1 MYQQPNQAMINAL
14 RTPQNQFDTGF
25 GTQAVMQ
32 APQAQL
38 AEKMQDGPLAM
49 QAAQSIL
56 EEGPLALQLMK
67 KMGGPALFAGV
78 NKLAG

>member
-1 MYQQPNQAMINAL
+1 MYQQPNQAMIDAL
-14 RTPQNQFDTGF
+14 RTQQNPYNTGF

-32 APQAQL
+32 APQEQKQEGPLAAQ
-38 AEKMQDGPLAM
+38 AMQNIMQEGPLAM
-49 QAAQSIL
+49 
-56 EEGPLALQLMK
+56 QLMK